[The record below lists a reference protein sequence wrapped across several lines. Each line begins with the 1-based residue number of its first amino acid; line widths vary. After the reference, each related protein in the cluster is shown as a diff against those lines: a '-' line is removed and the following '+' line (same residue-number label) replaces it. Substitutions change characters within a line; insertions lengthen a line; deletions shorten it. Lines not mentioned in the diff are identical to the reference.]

1 MAPLLPFLA
10 RASRLFQM
18 SNASFVLHAE
28 EHYLADM
35 FETVSC
41 NDLVHLLAIILKI
54 LQGPHNFDH

>member
-1 MAPLLPFLA
+1 MVPLLLFLA

-54 LQGPHNFDH
+54 L